1 MTGIRRI
8 IVRAASLARRA
19 SVPDRTSVRSSSAFF
34 RLAPP
39 SVSGRTAAVKRRQRG
54 AVGLLLM
61 LLVVLTLGGALLV
74 STLGAA
80 SSRAAMSAETLAVAA
95 AALAGHARAQRC
107 TQGTG
112 TVADHLPCPN
122 TGAPE
127 GVAAPSCGATTAI
140 GRLPWKTLGLAP
152 LRDAAGECLWYER
165 SAAGARVIAPGVA
178 LAGQTRATVA
188 GAAVCGGHYNAADY
202 LEPSGGNDT
211 SLLVPLS
218 ALALPG
224 GCP

>member
-8 IVRAASLARRA
+8 IVRAASLARQA

-80 SSRAAMSAETLAVAA
+80 SSHAAASAETLAVAA

-107 TQGTG
+107 MAGTG

-127 GVAAPSCGATTAI
+127 GVAAPSCGPTAI

-188 GAAVCGGHYNAADY
+188 GAAICGGHYNAADY
-202 LEPSGGNDT
+202 LELSGGNDT
-211 SLLVPLS
+211 SLPVPAS
-218 ALALPG
+218 ALALPA